1 MAAIAPTI
9 ANIERW
15 LLLYDKQHFQMGSE
29 MLLPGAL
36 STLDLDVML
45 GYDDLQ

>member
-1 MAAIAPTI
+1 MVAIASTI

-29 MLLPGAL
+29 MPLTGAL
-36 STLDLDVML
+36 PTLDLDVML
-45 GYDDLQ
+45 GYDGLQ